1 MTVGYDEFIRKLN
14 KSEETTMKSLYEQFG
29 GTYCKQGNYLIP
41 NLTLPKSEEN
51 DIGIYGQRH
60 LQFLQEHHR
69 LTYINLLT
77 SGELNEYLSEINK
90 QAWERFCRIVKLLKT
105 TQGIAE
111 QMKADSPMEWVG
123 KMNCIRQQADERVC
137 AEIIYK

>member
-1 MTVGYDEFIRKLN
+1 MTVGYDEFVGKLN

-60 LQFLQEHHR
+60 LQFLQEHNR

-105 TQGIAE
+105 TQGITE

-137 AEIIYK
+137 AEIII